1 MLLLSLLLSEPHAG
15 YAEGKSCVNTQVA
28 DSYLDGWR
36 LRTAGAFEIEEAD
49 TRYYLVTLASTIEYR
64 VVACSDDMAE
74 QIQIVIY
81 NDSGRVLEATEP
93 DGRGA
98 AMTFRPPKSGSYF
111 VGARV
116 VQMVDVPEPETRKE
130 KREAKKT
137 GAPKVGVGLGI
148 MYR

>member
-1 MLLLSLLLSEPHAG
+1 MLLLSLFLNASEAG
-15 YAEGKSCVNTQVA
+15 WAEGKSCVNTQVA

-36 LRTAGAFEIEEAD
+36 LRTAGAFEIEQDD
-49 TRYYLVTLASTIEYR
+49 TRYYLVTLASTIEYK
-64 VVACSDDMAE
+64 VVACSDEMAE
-74 QIQIVIY
+74 QIQIVVY

-93 DGRGA
+93 EDRDA

-116 VQMVDVPEPETRKE
+116 VQMVEVDEPETRKE

-137 GAPKVGVGLGI
+137 GPPKVGVGLGI
-148 MYR
+148 LYR

>member
-1 MLLLSLLLSEPHAG
+1 MLLLSLLLTEPQAG
-15 YAEGKSCVNTQVA
+15 YSEGRSCVNSQIA

-36 LRTAGAFEIEEAD
+36 LRTAGAFEIEESD
-49 TRYYLVTLASTIEYR
+49 TRYYLVTLASTIEYKIL
-64 VVACSDDMAE
+64 ACSDDAAE
-74 QIQIVIY
+74 QIQLVVY
-81 NDSGRVLEATEP
+81 NDSGRVLEVTEP

-98 AMTFRPPKSGSYF
+98 DMTFSPPKSGSYF

-116 VQMVDVPEPETRKE
+116 VQMADIAEPETRKE
-130 KREAKKT
+130 KREAKKS